1 MWGEPGTARAKFGAR
16 PSKQPLAVRTIGLL
30 GRTAISQDG
39 VITRQRLLQLAGNAS
54 EPITLI
60 SAPAG
65 YGKTT
70 LLQQW
75 FPEMGPAGIGPV
87 VRLDP
92 AEIGPVVRLD
102 PAEITDQWQLWQQ
115 VGEALS
121 LSAVTLIIDDLHL
134 LERDRGTVLLRD
146 ALRCAN
152 GNRRL
157 IIATRSDPILALHD
171 ARMAGKVLEIR
182 AAELAFDETETELFL
197 AANHIAVS
205 AEQAYA
211 LWVHTEG
218 WPAGLRLS
226 TTPLSSGARS
236 KEAFATLLQG
246 DSAVGSYLMGQA
258 LAYTADDLREFL
270 LQTSVSEF
278 LDAELADELTGR
290 SDSALLL
297 ERAHIQ
303 PGFLHRLADGR
314 WPYRYHPM
322 FRALLLAELMRSAPD
337 EVRRLSALAAAWF
350 SRHGEHV
357 RAASVAVQGQS
368 WDVVADSVLAGS
380 CVALATGDWSW
391 VRSTLA
397 QLPDYQLEAS
407 LSVRL
412 ASILL
417 KLGTGDRTEAM
428 QSAATILNDPPIAR
442 TRLEAAALPFVEAW
456 LLAEQGEIGKAL
468 QILQLDPTRESILA
482 SRAAGTG
489 VRSARRQLHAACLFA
504 AGPPNAVPAVLNES
518 RSSRTESY
526 TNVQLGDLEIRAWAA
541 VVAGDLR
548 SAQHYLNRVNAITER
563 ESVRG
568 ARDHIETMRFA
579 QQWIEM
585 ETGDH
590 LPAQFDHDTDVG
602 ARSALPQSISQSLA
616 TITDARLRLIRD
628 NDARGCAL
636 MLDDLI
642 TVNPHIQ
649 QWSTIGSLWAI
660 ARIDAYLGAGEFSN
674 ALDLALNSSIGNSSM
689 ANSSGNSLT
698 GFSDGSRNQSYLW
711 AWAMQRAALD
721 SRAGMLGMDPELLSS
736 KLPLESAL
744 LPGRSE
750 ALRVRVLLGA
760 ASLAW
765 RTEMLERASH
775 YLRLALQSTEAHGW
789 RRPYVEIAAAI
800 TPVLEAER
808 RRITSHGEQVIELL
822 AYLRRQPIYGGQLPD
837 PLSVRELEILQ
848 YLPTPLDQ
856 RELCS
861 ALFISRNTLKT
872 HLRSTYRKLGV
883 QTRREAVLR
892 AESLGIL

>member
-1 MWGEPGTARAKFGAR
+1 
-16 PSKQPLAVRTIGLL
+16 
-30 GRTAISQDG
+30 
-39 VITRQRLLQLAGNAS
+39 
-54 EPITLI
+54 
-60 SAPAG
+60 
-65 YGKTT
+65 
-70 LLQQW
+70 
-75 FPEMGPAGIGPV
+75 MGPA
-87 VRLDP
+87 
-92 AEIGPVVRLD
+92 EIEPVVRLD

-115 VGEALS
+115 VSEALS

-146 ALRCAN
+146 ALRRAN

-278 LDAELADELTGR
+278 LDAELADQLTGR

-314 WPYRYHPM
+314 GPYRYHPM
-322 FRALLLAELMRSAPD
+322 FRALLLAELMRSAPN

-357 RAASVAVQGQS
+357 RAASLAVQGQS

-391 VRSTLA
+391 VRSTFA
-397 QLPDYQLEAS
+397 QLPDYQIEAS

-412 ASILL
+412 SSILL
-417 KLGTGDRTEAM
+417 KLGSGDRTEAM
-428 QSAATILNDPPIAR
+428 QTAATMLNDPPIAG
-442 TRLEAAALPFVEAW
+442 TRLEAAALTFVEAW

-468 QILQLDPTRESILA
+468 QILELDPTRDSILP
-482 SRAAGTG
+482 SRVAVTS
-489 VRSARRQLHAACLFA
+489 VRSARRQLQAACLFA

-518 RSSRTESY
+518 RSSSTESY

-548 SAQHYLNRVNAITER
+548 SAQHYLNRAKAITER
-563 ESVRG
+563 ESARG
-568 ARDHIETMRFA
+568 ALDHAETTRFA

-590 LPAQFDHDTDVG
+590 LPAQIDHDTDVG
-602 ARSALPQSISQSLA
+602 ARSALPHSISQSLA

-628 NDARGCAL
+628 NDSRGCAL
-636 MLDDLI
+636 ILDDLI
-642 TVNPHIQ
+642 SVNPHIQ
-649 QWSTIGSLWAI
+649 QWSTIGSLWGI
-660 ARIDAYLGAGEFSN
+660 ARIDAYLDASEFSN
-674 ALDLALNSSIGNSSM
+674 ALDLALNSSIGNSSISD
-689 ANSSGNSLT
+689 SSAGNSLM

-711 AWAMQRAALD
+711 AWAMQRAVLD
-721 SRAGMLGMDPELLSS
+721 SRAGMLGMDPELLIS

-765 RTEMLERASH
+765 RAEMPERASH

-789 RRPYVEIAAAI
+789 RRPYIEIAAAI
-800 TPVLEAER
+800 APVLEAER

-822 AYLRRQPIYGGQLPD
+822 AYLRRQPVYGGQLPD

>member
-1 MWGEPGTARAKFGAR
+1 
-16 PSKQPLAVRTIGLL
+16 
-30 GRTAISQDG
+30 

-75 FPEMGPAGIGPV
+75 FPEMG
-87 VRLDP
+87 P

-146 ALRCAN
+146 ALRRAN

-226 TTPLSSGARS
+226 TTPLSSGAHS
-236 KEAFATLLQG
+236 KQAFATLLQG

-258 LAYTADDLREFL
+258 LAYTADDLRQFL

-357 RAASVAVQGQS
+357 RAASLAVQGQS

-397 QLPDYQLEAS
+397 QLPDYQLEAG

-428 QSAATILNDPPIAR
+428 QSAATILNDSPIAG

-468 QILQLDPTRESILA
+468 QILEVDPTRDSILA
-482 SRAAGTG
+482 STAAGTG
-489 VRSARRQLHAACLFA
+489 VRSARRQLQAACLFA
-504 AGPPNAVPAVLNES
+504 AGPPDAVQAVLNES
-518 RSSRTESY
+518 RTSTTELY
-526 TNVQLGDLEIRAWAA
+526 ANLQLGDLEIRAWAA

-548 SAQHYLNRVNAITER
+548 SAQHHVNRVKAIAER
-563 ESVRG
+563 ESARG
-568 ARDHIETMRFA
+568 TLDHVGTTRFA

-590 LPAQFDHDTDVG
+590 LPAQFDQNTDGG
-602 ARSALPQSISQSLA
+602 AGSALPQSISQSLA

-628 NDARGCAL
+628 SDSRGCAL

-642 TVNPHIQ
+642 SANPHIQ
-649 QWSTIGSLWAI
+649 QWSTFGSLWAI
-660 ARIDAYLGAGEFSN
+660 ARIGAYLVAGEFSN

-689 ANSSGNSLT
+689 SDSAAGNSMT

-721 SRAGMLGMDPELLSS
+721 SRAGMLGTDPELLIG

-760 ASLAW
+760 ASLAL
-765 RTEMLERASH
+765 RAEMPERASH

-822 AYLRRQPIYGGQLPD
+822 AYLRRQPVYGGQLPD